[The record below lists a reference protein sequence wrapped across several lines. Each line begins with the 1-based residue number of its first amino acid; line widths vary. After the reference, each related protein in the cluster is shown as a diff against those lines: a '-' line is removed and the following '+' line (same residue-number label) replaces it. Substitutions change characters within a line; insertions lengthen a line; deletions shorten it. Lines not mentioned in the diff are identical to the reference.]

1 MKRIILATTIAA
13 ATFAGPVFGQMSTAD
28 LLDDRYATDN
38 EIYLEGAMATLKSAN
53 AWRIASGDEGIWFCL
68 PPGLA
73 FNADLARDILI
84 EYQAFGLPGID
95 TLVLGLGLKF
105 RCD

>member
-1 MKRIILATTIAA
+1 MKRIILATTIAVS
-13 ATFAGPVFGQMSTAD
+13 TLAGPVFGQMSTAD
-28 LLDDRYATDN
+28 LLDNRYATDN
-38 EIYLEGAMATLKSAN
+38 EIYLEGAMAGVKSAN
-53 AWRIASGDEGIWFCL
+53 SWRISSGDDGIWFCL

-84 EYQAFGLPGID
+84 EYQSFGLPGID